1 MKGKGD
7 EHITWNSAKKIM
19 IVKER
24 EAQNFD
30 ARCFYNPQCP
40 NRNSRQHAELFR
52 NESRKITKKN
62 QKEAICAASS

>member
-7 EHITWNSAKKIM
+7 EHITWNSAKKSM
-19 IVKER
+19 ILKER

-30 ARCFYNPQCP
+30 ARFIYHLQCP
-40 NRNSRQHAELFR
+40 NRNSRQHAELFL

-62 QKEAICAASS
+62 QKEAICEGSS